1 MVSVQD
7 AIVVQDPSDGGITN
21 VRIQPLFLS
30 GSYRFLTAEV
40 IANYL
45 VGQAVQRYDKFE
57 LVSVRETTDRSM
69 IELVGSFTERNV
81 RKTGVYTVF
90 VRSPYAVLTSYE
102 TAENYFSQREDL
114 LRAIASSFTPVTPPD
129 MTSSTVSSVK
139 GSTLGL
145 LRDTQ
150 QSGKVHIR
158 IPESWSV
165 QVFPGCVGLL
175 AFEADNSRGI
185 IFLNRIHSDLQT
197 GLPPGVTPETY
208 LTTYMPQDFTTISNI
223 RFLQYE
229 DIDVSFLSGGNPSAV
244 RAMRCSFENNGV
256 PSIGSFTIGT
266 RQIGGYYTTVD
277 YLWGIYS
284 TSDQFMADAPTLI
297 EIITSIDYS
306 EATLEQCR
314 AVLSASWGGSSRGG
328 GSTAEDLREQRLND
342 WYAKQEKEDIFLEKY
357 SDYILDRDRVFNPE
371 TNEVYHVDQN
381 FYQYYDTH
389 REEFKQQNMITLT
402 EDQYRTYVPLDGTL
416 HVEPD

>member
-1 MVSVQD
+1 MRWNERDGTYMQKSVFLVMSLLTLAFFLSSGCTSTPSDTTQKQGSSVGGVSLVSYSDSTNLFSLQKPTSWMVSVQD

-277 YLWGIYS
+277 YLLQWD
-284 TSDQFMADAPTLI
+284 TC
-297 EIITSIDYS
+297 
-306 EATLEQCR
+306 LE
-314 AVLSASWGGSSRGG
+314 LS
-328 GSTAEDLREQRLND
+328 
-342 WYAKQEKEDIFLEKY
+342 
-357 SDYILDRDRVFNPE
+357 
-371 TNEVYHVDQN
+371 
-381 FYQYYDTH
+381 
-389 REEFKQQNMITLT
+389 
-402 EDQYRTYVPLDGTL
+402 
-416 HVEPD
+416 